1 MGVVCKNLQTE
12 LALQRKESMPNRNKA
27 PLKNT
32 LLIDLPVKVK
42 GRLAKM
48 CSEGED
54 ITHLSLRNKE
64 NRRKQLRLYPLCAHS
79 LAELLA
85 PSHGV

>member
-1 MGVVCKNLQTE
+1 M
-12 LALQRKESMPNRNKA
+12 
-27 PLKNT
+27 
-32 LLIDLPVKVK
+32 
-42 GRLAKM
+42 AKM

-54 ITHLSLRNKE
+54 VTHLSLHNKE
-64 NRRKQLRLYPLCAHS
+64 NPRKQLRLYPLCAHS